1 MVHNMRRGIK
11 TAFLLFMV
19 MVNTVMC
26 MGNTEEKVKKDITSF
41 FENTDSLSVT
51 NPLISD
57 NKNVNKGRET
67 ICIDPG
73 HQRKGNN
80 AKEETAPGSGITKP
94 KVSSG
99 TAGTATK
106 KDEYVLTLEVGLKL
120 KKKLENEGYN
130 VIMTRETHDVNI
142 SNKERSVM
150 TNNAGCSL
158 YIRIHADG
166 SENRNAS
173 GISVLTS
180 SSKNKYTQKVQASSD
195 RFSRIILEET
205 LKTTGAKSRGVSYRD
220 DLTGTNWS
228 TVTNTLIEMGFMS
241 NPEEDRKLSTP
252 EYQDKMVDGMVNG
265 INRYLRE
272 NQ

>member
-1 MVHNMRRGIK
+1 MKKVMKTLFILMVI
-11 TAFLLFMV
+11 TL
-19 MVNTVMC
+19 NTVMC
-26 MGNTEEKVKKDITSF
+26 MGNTGEKAKKSITGF
-41 FENTDSLSVT
+41 FENTDSLSVV
-51 NPLISD
+51 NPLVSES
-57 NKNVNKGRET
+57 KNTNSGTES

-80 AKEETAPGSGITKP
+80 GKEEIAPGSNTTKP

-99 TAGTATK
+99 TAGVSTK
-106 KDEYVLTLEVGLKL
+106 KDEYVLTLEIGKKL
-120 KKKLENEGYN
+120 KKKLEEEGYN

-150 TNNAGCSL
+150 TNKAGCSL
-158 YIRIHADG
+158 YIRLHADG
-166 SENRNAS
+166 SENKNAS

-180 SSKNKYTQKVQASSD
+180 SSKNQYTQKVQASSD
-195 RFSRIILEET
+195 RFSKIILAET

-228 TVTNTLIEMGFMS
+228 TITNTLIEMGFMS

-252 EYQDKMVDGMVNG
+252 EYQDKIVNGIVNG
-265 INRYLRE
+265 INKYLQG
-272 NQ
+272 N